1 MNLNQFKETICPSS
15 QDEEIAISIIKDSSS
30 ELFVENSFTYGL
42 FNDKYPLHL
51 IRLNNVS
58 ENFSIFKNRI
68 SYNTT
73 NDSYYENGI
82 TKNKYLEFWD
92 KGALEYDNIIYV
104 PAYGHNRVF
113 LSSFNSNKLG
123 YIIWKFDYNDP
134 YKQQQEFTI
143 FSLIFKSDY
152 ILFDSATVEWFIAP
166 LLKNKNLNN
175 NINNSELGW
184 KKLPAFSGELNLSD
198 MVKGESG
205 FMLKVVLSNRVARI
219 FNQKMHE
226 YGVLRDTKGT
236 FGLDVCIE
244 LIQRQKSFSNLLE
257 DNMRLKVDDSIKKD
271 IVSGLFN
278 NKYKFNILPNEK
290 KKNLFNHRI
299 SYNTRTDAYYENGI
313 TTNKYLKKWNRGAL
327 EFYNIAYNVEYNW
340 RKLYLA
346 REKEKDVYDE
356 TDENEEDGNH
366 SSSGYIKWKFDY
378 RPGNFIIKTLSMKL
392 TQHTW
397 HDDAEIKIS
406 IIPLATR
413 QNEASLN
420 WNTVSCDFISGL
432 SLYWVYKKSDSILD
446 LSSFVKGEYGFIL
459 RIQLLGNSDWVTWDK
474 SQIFRQEMD
483 RLEPLIDDDENFG
496 MDIKVELEPDIICEE
511 LSKYGFNKNEI
522 ILNDQ
527 NTSDFIIKLKDSIF
541 EDKEVVYHVHKS
553 ILNYYSEY
561 FKGLFSSQMIET
573 TDRILTLS
581 EISTNS
587 FENILNFMYTGQ
599 VKDVLTDLEEWIDL
613 LYGSSRFIIPFLIQ
627 KCEKSISKYVNNDNV
642 EEITKIATDCGAEQL
657 LRYCQ
662 KLESKNRDALYLL
675 DI

>member
-15 QDEEIAISIIKDSSS
+15 QDEEIAIFHYKRFFRINCRKFI
-30 ELFVENSFTYGL
+30 Y
-42 FNDKYPLHL
+42 
-51 IRLNNVS
+51 I
-58 ENFSIFKNRI
+58 RI

-113 LSSFNSNKLG
+113 LSSFNSNKL
-123 YIIWKFDYNDP
+123 
-134 YKQQQEFTI
+134 
-143 FSLIFKSDY
+143 DY

-184 KKLPAFSGELNLSD
+184 KKLPAFSGELSLSD

-226 YGVLRDTKGT
+226 YGVLRDTKGI

-257 DNMRLKVDDSIKKD
+257 DNMRLK
-271 IVSGLFN
+271 
-278 NKYKFNILPNEK
+278 
-290 KKNLFNHRI
+290 
-299 SYNTRTDAYYENGI
+299 
-313 TTNKYLKKWNRGAL
+313 NRGAL
-327 EFYNIAYNVEYNW
+327 EFYNIAYNVEYNR

-366 SSSGYIKWKFDY
+366 SSSEYIKWKFDY

-397 HDDAEIKIS
+397 HDDAEIKIL

-420 WNTVSCDFISGL
+420 WNPVSCDFISGL

-446 LSSFVKGEYGFIL
+446 LPSFVKGEYGFIL
-459 RIQLLGNSDWVTWDK
+459 RTQLLGNSD
-474 SQIFRQEMD
+474 
-483 RLEPLIDDDENFG
+483 
-496 MDIKVELEPDIICEE
+496 
-511 LSKYGFNKNEI
+511 
-522 ILNDQ
+522 
-527 NTSDFIIKLKDSIF
+527 
-541 EDKEVVYHVHKS
+541 
-553 ILNYYSEY
+553 
-561 FKGLFSSQMIET
+561 
-573 TDRILTLS
+573 
-581 EISTNS
+581 
-587 FENILNFMYTGQ
+587 
-599 VKDVLTDLEEWIDL
+599 
-613 LYGSSRFIIPFLIQ
+613 
-627 KCEKSISKYVNNDNV
+627 
-642 EEITKIATDCGAEQL
+642 
-657 LRYCQ
+657 
-662 KLESKNRDALYLL
+662 
-675 DI
+675 

>member
-1 MNLNQFKETICPSS
+1 
-15 QDEEIAISIIKDSSS
+15 
-30 ELFVENSFTYGL
+30 
-42 FNDKYPLHL
+42 
-51 IRLNNVS
+51 
-58 ENFSIFKNRI
+58 
-68 SYNTT
+68 
-73 NDSYYENGI
+73 
-82 TKNKYLEFWD
+82 
-92 KGALEYDNIIYV
+92 
-104 PAYGHNRVF
+104 
-113 LSSFNSNKLG
+113 
-123 YIIWKFDYNDP
+123 
-134 YKQQQEFTI
+134 
-143 FSLIFKSDY
+143 
-152 ILFDSATVEWFIAP
+152 
-166 LLKNKNLNN
+166 
-175 NINNSELGW
+175 
-184 KKLPAFSGELNLSD
+184 
-198 MVKGESG
+198 
-205 FMLKVVLSNRVARI
+205 
-219 FNQKMHE
+219 MHE

-257 DNMRLKVDDSIKKD
+257 DNMRLK
-271 IVSGLFN
+271 
-278 NKYKFNILPNEK
+278 
-290 KKNLFNHRI
+290 
-299 SYNTRTDAYYENGI
+299 
-313 TTNKYLKKWNRGAL
+313 NRGAL
-327 EFYNIAYNVEYNW
+327 EFYNITYNVEYNW

-392 TQHTW
+392 TQDTW

-420 WNTVSCDFISGL
+420 WNPVSCDFISGL

-459 RIQLLGNSDWVTWDK
+459 RIQLLGNSDWIRT
-474 SQIFRQEMD
+474 F
-483 RLEPLIDDDENFG
+483 DDDENFG
-496 MDIKVELEPDIICEE
+496 MDIKVTLEPDIICEE

-522 ILNDQ
+522 ISNDQ

-587 FENILNFMYTGQ
+587 FENILNFMYTGR

-613 LYGSSRFIIPFLIQ
+613 LYGSSRFIIPFLI
-627 KCEKSISKYVNNDNV
+627 
-642 EEITKIATDCGAEQL
+642 
-657 LRYCQ
+657 
-662 KLESKNRDALYLL
+662 
-675 DI
+675 

>member
-1 MNLNQFKETICPSS
+1 
-15 QDEEIAISIIKDSSS
+15 
-30 ELFVENSFTYGL
+30 
-42 FNDKYPLHL
+42 
-51 IRLNNVS
+51 
-58 ENFSIFKNRI
+58 
-68 SYNTT
+68 
-73 NDSYYENGI
+73 
-82 TKNKYLEFWD
+82 
-92 KGALEYDNIIYV
+92 
-104 PAYGHNRVF
+104 
-113 LSSFNSNKLG
+113 
-123 YIIWKFDYNDP
+123 
-134 YKQQQEFTI
+134 
-143 FSLIFKSDY
+143 
-152 ILFDSATVEWFIAP
+152 
-166 LLKNKNLNN
+166 
-175 NINNSELGW
+175 
-184 KKLPAFSGELNLSD
+184 
-198 MVKGESG
+198 
-205 FMLKVVLSNRVARI
+205 
-219 FNQKMHE
+219 MHE

-257 DNMRLKVDDSIKKD
+257 DNMRLKVDESIKKD
-271 IVSGLFN
+271 IVTGLFN

-313 TTNKYLKKWNRGAL
+313 TTNKYLK
-327 EFYNIAYNVEYNW
+327 
-340 RKLYLA
+340 KLYLA

-392 TQHTW
+392 TQNTW

-420 WNTVSCDFISGL
+420 WNPVSCDFISGL

-459 RIQLLGNSDWVTWDK
+459 RIQLLGNSDWIRT
-474 SQIFRQEMD
+474 F
-483 RLEPLIDDDENFG
+483 DDDENFG

-511 LSKYGFNKNEI
+511 LSKYGFDKNEI

-541 EDKEVVYHVHKS
+541 EDKEVVYYVHKS

-613 LYGSSRFIIPFLIQ
+613 LYGSSRFIIPFLIK

-642 EEITKIATDCGAEQL
+642 EEITKIVVQNN
-657 LRYCQ
+657 Y
-662 KLESKNRDALYLL
+662 L
-675 DI
+675 DIVKSWKVKIGMLYIY

>member
-1 MNLNQFKETICPSS
+1 MN
-15 QDEEIAISIIKDSSS
+15 ISIIKDSSS

-51 IRLNNVS
+51 I
-58 ENFSIFKNRI
+58 RI

-366 SSSGYIKWKFDY
+366 SSSGYI
-378 RPGNFIIKTLSMKL
+378 
-392 TQHTW
+392 
-397 HDDAEIKIS
+397 
-406 IIPLATR
+406 
-413 QNEASLN
+413 
-420 WNTVSCDFISGL
+420 
-432 SLYWVYKKSDSILD
+432 
-446 LSSFVKGEYGFIL
+446 
-459 RIQLLGNSDWVTWDK
+459 
-474 SQIFRQEMD
+474 
-483 RLEPLIDDDENFG
+483 
-496 MDIKVELEPDIICEE
+496 
-511 LSKYGFNKNEI
+511 
-522 ILNDQ
+522 
-527 NTSDFIIKLKDSIF
+527 
-541 EDKEVVYHVHKS
+541 
-553 ILNYYSEY
+553 
-561 FKGLFSSQMIET
+561 
-573 TDRILTLS
+573 
-581 EISTNS
+581 
-587 FENILNFMYTGQ
+587 
-599 VKDVLTDLEEWIDL
+599 
-613 LYGSSRFIIPFLIQ
+613 
-627 KCEKSISKYVNNDNV
+627 
-642 EEITKIATDCGAEQL
+642 
-657 LRYCQ
+657 
-662 KLESKNRDALYLL
+662 
-675 DI
+675 